1 MDETFSNLDEQSKNR
16 IYLNILQNSQYS
28 ERTMLII
35 SHHLDIVDYV
45 DYVIYIDNET
55 GDVYKDTHIN
65 LMESNENYRN
75 FINSKI

>member
-28 ERTMLII
+28 ERTMLIV
-35 SHHLDIVDYV
+35 SHHLDIV

>member
-1 MDETFSNLDEQSKNR
+1 
-16 IYLNILQNSQYS
+16 
-28 ERTMLII
+28 MLII